1 MNPPG
6 AEGHHAGAD
15 GAGALAGGEC
25 PTADGM
31 RNSKK
36 ATSYFAK
43 DVQFNL
49 AQSIFLGLRHI
60 SAKDQFVKVLRH
72 ISE

>member
-1 MNPPG
+1 MSRSGSPG
-6 AEGHHAGAD
+6 VGAGRANAALLSQDLREWPVEPAWREGHQAGAD
-15 GAGALAGGEC
+15 RAGALAGGEC

-43 DVQFNL
+43 G
-49 AQSIFLGLRHI
+49 AI
-60 SAKDQFVKVLRH
+60 
-72 ISE
+72 